1 MDKNSKTPLDK
12 IKNFEQFVN
21 ESKKYSSL
29 KELNALV
36 RSFDKGKSHST
47 LFGPNYR
54 DTANGTMDGEV
65 SWVSTD
71 AELLRKVNREAL
83 ANKGTITRYSEDD
96 PNMYVLYIELKKLG
110 LKKG

>member
-1 MDKNSKTPLDK
+1 MNKNSGTPLGK
-12 IKNFEQFVN
+12 VKNFEQFVN
-21 ESKKYSSL
+21 EGKKYSSL
-29 KELNALV
+29 KDLNALV

-54 DTANGTMDGEV
+54 DTTNGTMDGDV

-71 AELLRKVNREAL
+71 AELLRKVNREVL
-83 ANKGTITRYSEDD
+83 GNKGTVTRYSEDD
-96 PNMYVLYIELKKLG
+96 PNMYVLYVELKKLG

>member
-1 MDKNSKTPLDK
+1 MDENSRTPLDK

-36 RSFDKGKSHST
+36 RSFDKGKTHST

-54 DTANGTMDGEV
+54 DTASGTMDGDV

-96 PNMYVLYIELKKLG
+96 PNMYVLYVELKKLG